1 MDLDLNDK
9 TVVITGGS
17 KGIGHACARTFAA
30 EGAKVVLAA
39 RSATDLNDA
48 AATVHATTGA
58 TVSTLPVDL
67 SDEAG
72 QRALADAVGAVDVV
86 VNNAGA
92 VPPEIGRASGRE
104 RVVRYVMES
113 GVAVSLKKK
122 K

>member
-17 KGIGHACARTFAA
+17 KGIGLACARTFAA

-39 RSATDLNDA
+39 RSATDLTDA

-67 SDEAG
+67 SAEAA
-72 QRALADAVGAVDVV
+72 QRALPDPVGEVDVGGDQTGET
-86 VNNAGA
+86 AWEERGGA
-92 VPPEIGRASGRE
+92 
-104 RVVRYVMES
+104 
-113 GVAVSLKKK
+113 
-122 K
+122 

>member
-17 KGIGHACARTFAA
+17 KGIGLACARTFAA

-67 SDEAG
+67 PDEAG
-72 QRALADAVGAVDVV
+72 QRRSEEHTFELQTLMRITYDVLC
-86 VNNAGA
+86 
-92 VPPEIGRASGRE
+92 
-104 RVVRYVMES
+104 
-113 GVAVSLKKK
+113 LKKK
-122 K
+122 KS